1 MKKNKKKRKKLTF
14 KRLLKIML
22 RNIIAFIVG
31 ALYIAIIM
39 IFDNFNKIMSR
50 LFKKLNKW
58 LKVAIIYT
66 MLILSVL
73 YVVNPRTI
81 IKEVKAENEKE
92 IVFLFEEKQEEK
104 QEKKEIVFNTEIE
117 NKIYKKALEN
127 GMLKEQAFLILA
139 ISKHETGKWQSNAFK
154 TKNNLGGIM
163 CNSGLKQYKTQD
175 EGVDAFVNLLKN
187 RYFNKGLDS
196 VEKIGDVY
204 CPIGADNDPYNVNQY
219 WIPNVT
225 RYFDDYLKNY

>member
-22 RNIIAFIVG
+22 RNTIAFIVG

-39 IFDNFNKIMSR
+39 LFDNFNKIMSR

-81 IKEVKAENEKE
+81 TKEVKSENEKE

-104 QEKKEIVFNTEIE
+104 QEEKEIVFNTEIE

-139 ISKHETGKWQSNAFK
+139 ISKHETGNWRSNAFK
-154 TKNNLGGIM
+154 NKNNIGGIM
-163 CNSGLKQYKTQD
+163 CNSGLKQYKTQE
-175 EGVDAFVNLLKN
+175 EGIDAFVNLLKN
-187 RYFNKGLDS
+187 RYFAKGLDS
-196 VEKIGDVY
+196 VEKIGGVY
-204 CPIGADNDPYNVNQY
+204 CPIGADNDPGNVNQY

-225 RYFDDYLKNY
+225 RYFNDYLKNY